1 MLLAWAIINCRVRLR
16 PPAGTRCSWIASSG
30 DSPRAP
36 GISTVLSS
44 FGSFG
49 GVSFLMSH
57 LCGGSLEITGFLE
70 AQYLQSMTIRGWVKE
85 HGLLWLPLSLTS
97 PPEQLSAL
105 HCEMEPEGSGMGSFL
120 SYSSRLLLKR
130 IPRPFPSF
138 FTPPFSMLRVSVS
151 REVQDSL
158 YAASALGDHV
168 APCF

>member
-1 MLLAWAIINCRVRLR
+1 MVC
-16 PPAGTRCSWIASSG
+16 C
-30 DSPRAP
+30 D
-36 GISTVLSS
+36 
-44 FGSFG
+44 
-49 GVSFLMSH
+49 
-57 LCGGSLEITGFLE
+57 C
-70 AQYLQSMTIRGWVKE
+70 Q
-85 HGLLWLPLSLTS
+85 PLSLTS

-105 HCEMEPEGSGMGSFL
+105 HREMEPEGSGMGSFL

-151 REVQDSL
+151 REVQDSP